1 MWRASPPVRRQS
13 GWHLGDAQTVKRRL
27 DHHFERELHSGR
39 IEFQAADRIAAKAAQ
54 PAIEVVDGRV
64 EDGASE
70 QGQQRIAD
78 VAVKRRHGA
87 FGDAAAEAVADDE
100 IEPVG
105 QPRDETVE
113 TAKIVAVVGIAHD
126 DQFAAR
132 RVNAG
137 LQRVAVAP
145 RRHGDDPRAERCG
158 NIARSVGAAIVGNHD
173 FAGISLFREEG
184 LCLANARFECPRL
197 IEARH
202 QDGKV
207 RRVRLGH
214 GDCPVPAPLNSNLHR
229 CARPALH
236 DAMSDDPKTR
246 PVVTLLAGHHKRAQ
260 QGHPWVYSNE
270 IAMNAAAKA
279 LPSGALVTV
288 QTASGETLGV
298 AMFNPRP
305 LVSARFLDR
314 DASRVIDTEF
324 FEARLNTAL
333 RLRERLYD
341 RPFYRL
347 IHAEADGLPGIV
359 VDRFDDVLVA
369 EINTAGIDRMESEFL
384 AACQEVL
391 RPRAIVLRNDSA
403 SRALEG
409 LPTEQRVVGDLTV
422 PIAVEENGARFVADP
437 VGGQKT
443 GWFYDQR
450 DNRSVVAALARG
462 MRVLDLFCFTGGF
475 AIAAAGAGAREV
487 VAVDRSEPALA

>member
-1 MWRASPPVRRQS
+1 
-13 GWHLGDAQTVKRRL
+13 
-27 DHHFERELHSGR
+27 
-39 IEFQAADRIAAKAAQ
+39 
-54 PAIEVVDGRV
+54 
-64 EDGASE
+64 
-70 QGQQRIAD
+70 
-78 VAVKRRHGA
+78 
-87 FGDAAAEAVADDE
+87 
-100 IEPVG
+100 
-105 QPRDETVE
+105 
-113 TAKIVAVVGIAHD
+113 
-126 DQFAAR
+126 
-132 RVNAG
+132 
-137 LQRVAVAP
+137 
-145 RRHGDDPRAERCG
+145 
-158 NIARSVGAAIVGNHD
+158 
-173 FAGISLFREEG
+173 
-184 LCLANARFECPRL
+184 
-197 IEARH
+197 
-202 QDGKV
+202 
-207 RRVRLGH
+207 
-214 GDCPVPAPLNSNLHR
+214 
-229 CARPALH
+229 
-236 DAMSDDPKTR
+236 MSDDPKTR

-305 LVSARFLDR
+305 LVSVRFLDR
-314 DASRVIDTEF
+314 DAGRVIDTEF
-324 FEARLNTAL
+324 FAARLNTAL

-409 LPTEQRVVGDLTV
+409 LPTEQRVVGDLSV

-450 DNRSVVAALARG
+450 DNRRVVAALARG

-487 VAVDRSEPALA
+487 VAVDRSEPALALARQAAELNGVTSCRFERGEVFEKLESLAAEQFDIVIADPPAFVKSRKDLGAGLRGYRKLARLAAARVAPGGFLFIASCSHNVEAGDFADSVRRGLHDAGRNGRILLTSGAAADHPVHPFLPESAYLKAQLLALD

>member
-1 MWRASPPVRRQS
+1 
-13 GWHLGDAQTVKRRL
+13 
-27 DHHFERELHSGR
+27 
-39 IEFQAADRIAAKAAQ
+39 
-54 PAIEVVDGRV
+54 
-64 EDGASE
+64 
-70 QGQQRIAD
+70 
-78 VAVKRRHGA
+78 
-87 FGDAAAEAVADDE
+87 
-100 IEPVG
+100 
-105 QPRDETVE
+105 
-113 TAKIVAVVGIAHD
+113 
-126 DQFAAR
+126 
-132 RVNAG
+132 
-137 LQRVAVAP
+137 
-145 RRHGDDPRAERCG
+145 
-158 NIARSVGAAIVGNHD
+158 
-173 FAGISLFREEG
+173 
-184 LCLANARFECPRL
+184 
-197 IEARH
+197 
-202 QDGKV
+202 
-207 RRVRLGH
+207 
-214 GDCPVPAPLNSNLHR
+214 
-229 CARPALH
+229 
-236 DAMSDDPKTR
+236 MSDDPATR

-288 QTASGETLGV
+288 KTASGETLGV

-305 LVSARFLDR
+305 LVSVRFLDR
-314 DASRVIDTEF
+314 DAGRVIDTEF
-324 FEARLNTAL
+324 FAARLNTAL
-333 RLRERLYD
+333 RLLERLYD

-384 AACQEVL
+384 AACQEML

-409 LPTEQRVVGDLTV
+409 LPTEQRVVGDLSV

-450 DNRSVVAALARG
+450 DNRRVVAALARG

-487 VAVDRSEPALA
+487 VAVDRSEPALALARQAAEQFDIVIADPPAFVKSRKDLGAGLRGYRKLARLAAARVAPGGFLFIASCSHSVEAGDFADSVRRGLHDAGRNGRILLTSGAAADHPVHPFLPESAYLKAQLLALDRMHRMIGGGARR